1 VIRMGDRKI
10 YRMRLADGEIVE
22 TVAASE
28 QQARARI
35 ARRLAART
43 AGKALRER
51 RRNQRTGVTVELVD
65 THHPD
70 SRLDPDG
77 GRWATVCI
85 DHGGLVNHDTL
96 AIARSFLS
104 VPWEFCPDCQETI
117 SAGGG

>member
-1 VIRMGDRKI
+1 VSERKI
-10 YRMRLADGEIVE
+10 YRMRLVGGEIVE
-22 TVAASE
+22 TIAASE
-28 QQARARI
+28 AHARAKI

-51 RRNQRTGVTVELVD
+51 RRNQRTGVTVELID

-85 DHGGLVNHDTL
+85 DHGAVVNHDTL
-96 AIARSFLS
+96 AIARSFLA
-104 VPWEFCPDCQETI
+104 VPWEFCPDCQETV
-117 SAGGG
+117 SATDG